1 MIKKLVT
8 LILFSAFSFNTF
20 AQRATQYL
28 SPVPSPQSFVSQNVG
43 MTKITISYSSP
54 GMKGRKIFG
63 ELVPYGKEWR
73 AGANSPTMLS
83 FSTDVSVAGKT
94 LRAGKYVVRMI
105 PNKEGNWI
113 VKLNLTNLEDRPP
126 RLWKEGAVGFPYD
139 YYKDGKVDMKK
150 YKEDMSHSFEVEPF
164 SWEAGIERLFY
175 RIDPN
180 DNKVA
185 IVSMLWENMII
196 RFEVDTMTDE
206 HLERFAK
213 TLE

>member
-1 MIKKLVT
+1 
-8 LILFSAFSFNTF
+8 
-20 AQRATQYL
+20 
-28 SPVPSPQSFVSQNVG
+28 
-43 MTKITISYSSP
+43 
-54 GMKGRKIFG
+54 
-63 ELVPYGKEWR
+63 
-73 AGANSPTMLS
+73 
-83 FSTDVSVAGKT
+83 
-94 LRAGKYVVRMI
+94 
-105 PNKEGNWI
+105 
-113 VKLNLTNLEDRPP
+113 
-126 RLWKEGAVGFPYD
+126 
-139 YYKDGKVDMKK
+139 MKK

>member
-1 MIKKLVT
+1 MTKKLII
-8 LILFSAFSFNTF
+8 LILFSVFSFNTF

-43 MTKITISYSSP
+43 MTKITVSYSSP

-73 AGANSPTMLS
+73 AGANSPT
-83 FSTDVSVAGKT
+83 
-94 LRAGKYVVRMI
+94 VRMI

>member
-1 MIKKLVT
+1 MTKKLII
-8 LILFSAFSFNTF
+8 LILFSVFSFNTF

-43 MTKITISYSSP
+43 MTKITVSYSSP

-83 FSTDVSVAGKT
+83 FSTDVTVAGKT
-94 LRAGKYVVRMI
+94 LRAGNYIVRMI

-126 RLWKEGAVGFPYD
+126 ILWKEEY
-139 YYKDGKVDMKK
+139 
-150 YKEDMSHSFEVEPF
+150 SNISFWNNEINSF
-164 SWEAGIERLFY
+164 DRNSSFK
-175 RIDPN
+175 N
-180 DNKVA
+180 
-185 IVSMLWENMII
+185 IV
-196 RFEVDTMTDE
+196 
-206 HLERFAK
+206 
-213 TLE
+213 

>member
-1 MIKKLVT
+1 MLDIKEEIIKKERERKKMVQGQIKELKKDIEEMIGMEINEELWDKINT
-8 LILFSAFSFNTF
+8 LIIKVG
-20 AQRATQYL
+20 QY
-28 SPVPSPQSFVSQNVG
+28 
-43 MTKITISYSSP
+43 KEISMNELEEI
-54 GMKGRKIFG
+54 MKDK
-63 ELVPYGKEWR
+63 VKP
-73 AGANSPTMLS
+73 
-83 FSTDVSVAGKT
+83 
-94 LRAGKYVVRMI
+94 
-105 PNKEGNWI
+105 I
-113 VKLNLTNLEDRPP
+113 V
-126 RLWKEGAVGFPYD
+126 
-139 YYKDGKVDMKK
+139 KK

-180 DNKVA
+180 DNKIA

>member
-1 MIKKLVT
+1 MKNFS
-8 LILFSAFSFNTF
+8 ILALFIASSFSMS

-43 MTKITISYSSP
+43 MTKITVSYSSP

-126 RLWKEGAVGFPYD
+126 RLWKEGNKFNEARFRRDPYILI
-139 YYKDGKVDMKK
+139 GK
-150 YKEDMSHSFEVEPF
+150 FERPNSYERGWQILNGTF
-164 SWEAGIERLFY
+164 SLSK
-175 RIDPN
+175 N
-180 DNKVA
+180 
-185 IVSMLWENMII
+185 
-196 RFEVDTMTDE
+196 
-206 HLERFAK
+206 
-213 TLE
+213 

>member
-1 MIKKLVT
+1 
-8 LILFSAFSFNTF
+8 
-20 AQRATQYL
+20 
-28 SPVPSPQSFVSQNVG
+28 
-43 MTKITISYSSP
+43 
-54 GMKGRKIFG
+54 
-63 ELVPYGKEWR
+63 
-73 AGANSPTMLS
+73 MLS
-83 FSTDVSVAGKT
+83 FSTDVTVAGKT
-94 LRAGKYVVRMI
+94 LRAGNYVVRMI

-185 IVSMLWENMII
+185 IVSMLWENIII